1 MIYSIKEVAEI
12 TGLSIYTIRYY
23 DKEGLLP
30 FVARN
35 DAGIR
40 VFSESDINQIQ
51 TICCLKNTGM
61 ALKDIRNYIECCM
74 EGTAS
79 IDERSELLTA
89 HRESVLA
96 KIKELE
102 DNLKI
107 IDGKLEIYNSPNSEE
122 IITFMREY
130 VKNEKKTIE
139 VKE

>member
-1 MIYSIKEVAEI
+1 MIYSIKEVADI

-40 VFSESDINQIQ
+40 VFTESDINQIQ

-74 EGTAS
+74 EDTAS

-107 IDGKLEIYNSPNSEE
+107 IDGKLEIYNSPNSDE